1 MKKNLFLIVLLGIL
15 PWGLQAQTYNYAP
28 NTINIPFLQKKGDA
42 SVSLGWGRGNN
53 SFQSLELGAA
63 YSPLPHLAV
72 MANYFGALDKQVRN
86 LTTIGTNGYLV
97 EAAIGAFEAKTKRS
111 ASLFAGYGIGH
122 LFSNF
127 GSEETAQFNI
137 QRIFIQPGLAYR
149 SKYFQAGLALRI
161 SRLMYG
167 NGIISFSIDPQYLT
181 AIQNIERDGP
191 LFLPELGLSAGMRL
205 KPVTLN
211 LNITSIFPNT
221 DDWNFVRL
229 NTALSVLVE
238 IGSKKKA

>member
-1 MKKNLFLIVLLGIL
+1 MKKHLFLFVLLGIL
-15 PWGLQAQTYNYAP
+15 PFGLRAQIYNYAP
-28 NTINIPFLQKKGDA
+28 NSVNIPFLQKKGDA

-86 LTTIGTNGYLV
+86 QSTIGTNGYLV
-97 EAAIGAFEAKTKRS
+97 EAAIGAFEARSRRS

-127 GSEETAQFNI
+127 GSEETSKFDI
-137 QRIFIQPGLAYR
+137 HRIFIQPGLAYR
-149 SKYFQAGLALRI
+149 SKHFRAGLALRI
-161 SRLMYG
+161 SRLMYR
-167 NGIISFSIDPQYLT
+167 NGVISFSIDPQYLS
-181 AIQNIERDGP
+181 AIQNIEKDGP
-191 LFLPELGLSAGMRL
+191 LFLPELGLSAGMYL

-238 IGSKKKA
+238 IAPKKKV

>member
-1 MKKNLFLIVLLGIL
+1 MKKNLFLLVLLGIL
-15 PWGLQAQTYNYAP
+15 PFGTKAQIYNYAP
-28 NTINIPFLQKKGDA
+28 NTVNIPFLQKKGDA

-53 SFQSLELGAA
+53 SFQSLELGAV
-63 YSPLPHLAV
+63 YSPMSHLAV

-97 EAAIGAFEAKTKRS
+97 EAAVGAFEARSKRS

-122 LFSNF
+122 FFSNY
-127 GSEETAQFNI
+127 GSDETAQFDI
-137 QRIFIQPGLAYR
+137 QRIFIQPGLAYQ
-149 SKYFQAGLALRI
+149 SKYFQAGLALRL
-161 SRLMYG
+161 SRLIYG
-167 NGIISFSIDPQYLT
+167 NGIVSYSIDPQYLT
-181 AIQNIERDGP
+181 YIQNIENDGP
-191 LFLPELGLSAGMRL
+191 MFLPELGLSAGMRL

-229 NTALSVLVE
+229 NTALSVVVE
-238 IGSKKKA
+238 FAPKKKA